1 MRNNMEASLL
11 SEIIKRE
18 IDEKAAILQEV
29 IIPDTNK
36 NIKVYLKREDLIH
49 STISGNKWRKLKYNL
64 FEARKLGIKTLL
76 TFGGAFSNHIY
87 ATASAGKIFG
97 FNTIGII
104 RGEEHLPLNPT
115 LSFAQKC
122 GMQIHYIDR
131 SNYRKKKEVDFIQN
145 LRQKFGE
152 FYLIPEGGTNILA
165 VKGSTEIIESIDI
178 DFDYIISACGTGG
191 TLSGLICGLNGGK
204 NIIGLPVLKGA
215 DFLNNE
221 ISRYVKEYSSGT
233 FSNWKLDLDYHL
245 GGYAKISK
253 ELVLFIKM
261 FEEINQVKL
270 DPIYTGKLLY
280 GIQSMI
286 QENKIPGNPTII
298 AIHTGGLQGID
309 GMKNKMDKLLS

>member
-1 MRNNMEASLL
+1 MRNNMDASVLN
-11 SEIIKRE
+11 EIIKRE

-36 NIKVYLKREDLIH
+36 NIRVYLKREDLIH

-87 ATASAGKIFG
+87 ATASAGKLFG

-115 LSFAQKC
+115 LSYAQKC

-165 VKGSTEIIESIDI
+165 VKGSSEIIESINI

-191 TLSGLICGLNGGK
+191 TLSGLICGLNGEK

-221 ISRYVKEYSSGT
+221 ISQYVKEYSSGT
-233 FSNWKLDLDYHL
+233 FSNWKLDLHYHL

-261 FEEINQVKL
+261 FEEINQVML

-286 QENKIPGNPTII
+286 QENKIPDNSTII